1 MPLLDH
7 FHPPLFP
14 LHPDESFH
22 AFWAAAIG
30 EWLNGLLPPRYFAA
44 IQTHLGTS
52 IEADVA
58 EFEQTAAAEIPNGA
72 AGGITVQTWAPPAA
86 TLSMPAVYPD
96 SIEVQ
101 VLDTRDGARL
111 VGVVELASPAN
122 LDRPEARRVF
132 AAKTAAYLARGIGVL
147 LADIVTSYRSNLHN
161 ELIALLQAPAAFAM
175 APEVFLYAAAYRPTR
190 EQEANRTD
198 VWLVPW
204 RWARRCRCFPSPCW
218 APPLSPSTWKP
229 HTRRPASAAACK
241 GLWLAVWDS
250 GEEVVLADGD
260 PVSQNEAGDW
270 PGREGDASWNN
281 SSLSAQRGR
290 VGSPPRR

>member
-14 LHPDESFH
+14 LHPWESFH

-44 IQTHLGTS
+44 IQTRLGTS

-58 EFEQTAAAEIPNGA
+58 EFEQQAAQEELPNGG
-72 AGGITVQTWAPPAA
+72 AGGVAVQTWAPPVA
-86 TLSMPAVYPD
+86 TLSLPAVFPD
-96 SIEVQ
+96 DIEVQ

-147 LADIVTSYRSNLHN
+147 LVDIVTSYRSNLHN
-161 ELIALLQAPAAFAM
+161 ELIDLLHAPAAFAM
-175 APEVFLYAAAYRPTR
+175 PADAFLYAVAYGPTR
-190 EQEANRTD
+190 QQESNRID
-198 VWLVPW
+198 VWL
-204 RWARRCRCFPSPCW
+204 
-218 APPLSPSTWKP
+218 APLALGAALPVLPL
-229 HTRRPASAAACK
+229 ALLGAAA
-241 GLWLAVWDS
+241 V
-250 GEEVVLADGD
+250 
-260 PVSQNEAGDW
+260 PVDL
-270 PGREGDASWNN
+270 EGTYTTAR
-281 SSLSAQRGR
+281 QRSR
-290 VGSPPRR
+290 L